1 VSPIEIRNF
10 PQTPTM
16 KTVLVVDSDVGF
28 VFWLGQALDQNRY
41 GVLPAANV
49 PNARTLLDEFGN
61 AVDLVVVNPALR
73 DTADFVGTLRG
84 RNPRLKVVL
93 VTVPTAEPAP
103 IPSFDLQC
111 QKPTVIDDSALQDLI
126 AKIRKVLPPFV
137 VINGDS
143 APD

>member
-1 VSPIEIRNF
+1 VFSVSGVEA
-10 PQTPTM
+10 QM

-28 VFWLGQALDQNRY
+28 VFWLGQGLDQNRY
-41 GVLPAANV
+41 AVLPAANV
-49 PNARTLLDEFGN
+49 RNARTLLDELGVT
-61 AVDLVVVNPALR
+61 VDLVIVNPALP
-73 DTADFVGTLRG
+73 DAADFVGTLRG